1 MGGRSQDNWSPR
13 QRTENLKKTRS
24 DQGASG
30 LDQPG
35 FLPSTPP
42 PRPSPRLSC
51 LSSSLKG
58 SPQGAGGNP
67 RTRPP
72 HPPPLGIS
80 LLPAE
85 TSLSAAGGGERRCVL
100 WAPAPPPPAWDVLW
114 RPAEPGE
121 RAPPPG
127 FPSTCWGVVFA
138 PVLSSCSC
146 SESLLATSLPAF
158 YGSSAVTHA
167 DGSTSLVLGPP
178 RSLFRGQHP
187 DSVGSGVCT
196 FKQLPWGF

>member
-1 MGGRSQDNWSPR
+1 MR
-13 QRTENLKKTRS
+13 
-24 DQGASG
+24 
-30 LDQPG
+30 
-35 FLPSTPP
+35 
-42 PRPSPRLSC
+42 
-51 LSSSLKG
+51 
-58 SPQGAGGNP
+58 
-67 RTRPP
+67 
-72 HPPPLGIS
+72 PLGTCPTPAS
-80 LLPAE
+80 LGCALEA
-85 TSLSAAGGGERRCVL
+85 SR
-100 WAPAPPPPAWDVLW
+100 AW
-114 RPAEPGE
+114 REGPSS
-121 RAPPPG
+121 RG